1 LYEDSDQ
8 PQSIPA
14 VIPPEGYELVYW
26 ETSKGTLGAN
36 AQLTFGE
43 MESIVTFD
51 EKGEATITYT
61 PVFEEIAEDRTIY
74 VEFDLTGTEAKWS
87 DSSTITTL
95 FLPLYE
101 DSDQPQSIPAV
112 IPPEGYELV
121 YWETSK

>member
-1 LYEDSDQ
+1 ITYTPVFEEIAEDRTIYVEFDLTDTEAKWSDSSTMNSKLVPLYEDSDQ

-74 VEFDLTGTEAKWS
+74 V
-87 DSSTITTL
+87 
-95 FLPLYE
+95 
-101 DSDQPQSIPAV
+101 
-112 IPPEGYELV
+112 
-121 YWETSK
+121 